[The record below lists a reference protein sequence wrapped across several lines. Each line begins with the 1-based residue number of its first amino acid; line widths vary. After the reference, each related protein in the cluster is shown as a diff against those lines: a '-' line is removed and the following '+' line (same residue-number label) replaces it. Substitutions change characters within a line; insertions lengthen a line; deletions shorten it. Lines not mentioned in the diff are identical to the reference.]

1 VWISVSNDAGDVL
14 ARFEIPSKRV
24 REDDGSETSKPDMR
38 ELFRSLTQIV
48 DIALGIAFPDD
59 RRP

>member
-24 REDDGSETSKPDMR
+24 REDDGSETPKPDMA

-48 DIALGIAFPDD
+48 DIALGIAFPD
-59 RRP
+59 

>member
-24 REDDGSETSKPDMR
+24 KADDGTETPKPDMR

-48 DIALGIAFPDD
+48 DIVFAMAFPT
-59 RRP
+59 